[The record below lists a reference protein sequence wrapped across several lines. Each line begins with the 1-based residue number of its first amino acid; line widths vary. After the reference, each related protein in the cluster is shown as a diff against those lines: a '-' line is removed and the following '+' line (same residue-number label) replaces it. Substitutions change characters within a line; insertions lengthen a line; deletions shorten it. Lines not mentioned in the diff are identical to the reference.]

1 MTTADR
7 NDFVPAQE
15 KLEWVTPKI
24 VTLGKPECKDSCNNI
39 ESTRSSLGDQQIVGG
54 FGAS

>member
-1 MTTADR
+1 MTSADR

-24 VTLGKPECKDSCNNI
+24 SLMDAGDTDGSGKPNLKATEP
-39 ESTRSSLGDQQIVGG
+39 GG
-54 FGAS
+54 VIGPYGPS